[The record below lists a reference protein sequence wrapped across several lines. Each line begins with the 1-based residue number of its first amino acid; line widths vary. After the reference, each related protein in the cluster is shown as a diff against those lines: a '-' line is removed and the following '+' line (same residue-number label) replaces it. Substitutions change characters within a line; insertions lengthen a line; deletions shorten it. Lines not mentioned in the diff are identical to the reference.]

1 MNVKATVS
9 EKLLNKYADL
19 SLQIKDLEAQRAA
32 IKPELVESFVS
43 QGVEKV
49 ESDLGTFS
57 VIRTS
62 TWTYSKK
69 LTKEMEDLKIKQV
82 REQEK
87 GTAKAKVNE
96 SIRFQA
102 KKED

>member
-1 MNVKATVS
+1 MNVKASIS
-9 EKLLNKYADL
+9 EKLLNKYAEL
-19 SLQIKDLEAQRAA
+19 SIQIKELEANRAA
-32 IKPELVESFVS
+32 IKGDIVEQFVS

-87 GTAKAKVNE
+87 GLAKAKVNE
-96 SIRFQA
+96 SIRFQQ